1 MDDAL
6 LVCCSDRVRER
17 DRDLEELIDRETLF
31 GKKLG
36 ECFALDQLQGDEVDA
51 VGLLDGMN
59 SNNVGMVERSDGFG
73 FTLEPGTPLFALG

>member
-1 MDDAL
+1 MF
-6 LVCCSDRVRER
+6 
-17 DRDLEELIDRETLF
+17 EELIDRETLF

-36 ECFALDQLQGDEVDA
+36 ECFALDQLHGDEVDA